1 MWLFMTLQFQ
11 THVTKI
17 ISHQVGPT
25 KLSEFRN
32 GPLRSHPNI
41 NSPNQLPLS
50 TPVAASRMTPK
61 EDPMSQIF
69 FEDFIPGENRT
80 YGNYRFS
87 EESIIAFAAEYDAQ
101 TFHMDAELA
110 KHTLLGGLA
119 ASGWHTCSALMR
131 MMADDWLGASACLAG
146 VGIEDNRWLA
156 PVRPGDVL
164 RAETRTLEK
173 TDLRSRPDAGIVKF
187 DTIMRNQHGGE
198 VMRQIFSNLFARRAP
213 RENLNPPPAA
223 RRRESVPELARI
235 DDRFAALP
243 DHYDRAR
250 VGAYAD
256 LGGRLFSASTIRAY
270 AQDFDPFPFHLD
282 ETAGK
287 AHMLGAMSA
296 AGLQTACCWMR
307 QFIALRREAAGGEVP
322 SRASP
327 GFANLVWRKPV
338 LVGDRIEYSTQVIAK
353 RPTSRPGLGLVHN
366 YNRGVNQRGELV
378 LEFTAVA
385 LSPLSA

>member
-1 MWLFMTLQFQ
+1 M
-11 THVTKI
+11 
-17 ISHQVGPT
+17 
-25 KLSEFRN
+25 
-32 GPLRSHPNI
+32 
-41 NSPNQLPLS
+41 SP
-50 TPVAASRMTPK
+50 
-61 EDPMSQIF
+61 IH
-69 FEDFIPGENRT
+69 FEDFAPGETRT
-80 YGNYRFS
+80 YGAYGFT
-87 EESIIAFAAEYDAQ
+87 EEAIIAFAAEYDPQ

-164 RAETRTLEK
+164 SAETRTLEK

-187 DTIMRNQHGGE
+187 ETVLRNQTGVE
-198 VMRQIFSNLFARRAP
+198 AMRQISSNLFARREPLRA
-213 RENLNPPPAA
+213 PPAA
-223 RRRESVPELARI
+223 APHRAPPPEPPARI

-243 DHYDRAR
+243 DDYGRVR

-256 LGGRLFSASTIRAY
+256 LGEKVFSAGFIRAY

-282 ETAGK
+282 EEAGK
-287 AHMLGAMSA
+287 KHLLGAMSA

-307 QFIALRREAAGGEVP
+307 HFIALRREAAGGEVP

-327 GFANLVWRKPV
+327 GFANMVWRKPV
-338 LVGDRIEYSTQVIAK
+338 LVGDRIGFSTQVIAK
-353 RPTSRPGLGLVHN
+353 RPTSKPGLGLVQSL
-366 YNRGVNQRGELV
+366 NRAVNQRNELV
-378 LEFTAVA
+378 MDFTAVVMT
-385 LSPLSA
+385 PLHA